1 MKKIFLATIMIFIFF
16 TLVSCNNKKITP
28 FPVNISE
35 ISIKSPPSSVVS
47 LSLSL
52 SNLLMDLDKKTSIV
66 ATTDDIKLEN
76 IISVGNSIKPD
87 LEKIISLKPDLVISN
102 SNLSTKDNNIL
113 KSNNID
119 YIYIPIPNNLEELE
133 EYYIKISTIFYGNID
148 GPNIGKEYYN
158 KNIQLLDNIKL
169 KLTDTTLLPYVYII
183 SDDFIVTGDT
193 FQSQILSYLGENIAK
208 DGINYTF
215 NIDSVSP
222 SIIFVSS
229 ESDIDKIKK
238 DNRFKDSSAVK
249 NNKIYSIDPS
259 IIEQRNFISF
269 KLVQTIAKQIYQIS
283 FD

>member
-208 DGINYTF
+208 DGTNYTF